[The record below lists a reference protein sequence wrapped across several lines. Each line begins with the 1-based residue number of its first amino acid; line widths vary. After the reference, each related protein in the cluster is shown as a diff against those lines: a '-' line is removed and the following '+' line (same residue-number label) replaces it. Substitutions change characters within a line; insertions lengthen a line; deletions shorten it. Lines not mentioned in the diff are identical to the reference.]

1 MRFSTLG
8 STGIK
13 VSCIGLGTATFGV
26 APLADEA
33 ERLVGRA
40 LDLGINL
47 VDTANSYG
55 NQARFDPR
63 RRTAGCGAGVGRG
76 DRRARPPCAPA
87 RRRAVLEGHGA
98 GGRGAERARPVAATH
113 F

>member
-55 NQARFDPR
+55 NQVRFDR
-63 RRTAGCGAGVGRG
+63 AGAPPATVGRG
-76 DRRARPPCAPA
+76 DRRARPPYAPA

-98 GGRGAERARPVAATH
+98 GGRRAERARPVAATH